1 MIFSTL
7 AKATLAIAGTL
18 LLTQSVESHSY
29 VDCVDWR
36 FKQASKNPKDISWH
50 DKNGECFGY
59 ARRFPVGA
67 KPFAKLDSYS
77 RNRHYQQRHTKDK
90 LSLNELACSNGKV
103 GEEPGQD
110 ETVSNP
116 VDDAYT
122 GKDEKKFPY
131 GRMTVKNV
139 GDTLCMRWP
148 AKNHA
153 VDDEDENFVT
163 IGIMKYDGKKI
174 YSQKDYLNKGENKP
188 VQNVKVPY
196 KNCSDK
202 GRDTD
207 IWPCGAC
214 FKLNENIV
222 PGDYSG
228 QWRWR
233 LNSNEWY
240 TSCFDIRVKAKG
252 DNATEPVVPPKK
264 EDPKEQPKEDSK
276 EKPKKKCKKGRKGK
290 KCREA
295 QKKEENESN

>member
-36 FKQASKNPKDISWH
+36 FKQAVKNPKDISWS
-50 DKNGECFGY
+50 DKNGKCYGY

-67 KPFAKLDSYS
+67 KPFAKLDSYDP
-77 RNRHYQQRHTKDK
+77 NRHYQQKHSKDN
-90 LSLNELACSNGKV
+90 LSLDELACSDGKV
-103 GEEPGQD
+103 GEEPGQV

-116 VDDAYT
+116 IGDAYK
-122 GKDEKKFPY
+122 GKDKQGKPY
-131 GRMTVKNV
+131 GNMAVKQV

-153 VDDEDENFVT
+153 VPSEDENGVT
-163 IGIMKYDGKKI
+163 VGIMKYDGKKI
-174 YSQKDYLNKGENKP
+174 YSQKDYLDKGSNKP
-188 VQNVKVPY
+188 VQTVKFPY

-214 FKLNENIV
+214 FKLDMGV
-222 PGDYSG
+222 GFYSG

-240 TSCFDIRVKAKG
+240 TSCFDLQVVAKG
-252 DNATEPVVPPKK
+252 GNGTESVVPPTN
-264 EDPKEQPKEDSK
+264 EDPKE
-276 EKPKKKCKKGRKGK
+276 KPKTKCTKGRQGK
-290 KCREA
+290 KCRDA
-295 QKKEENESN
+295 QKNESH